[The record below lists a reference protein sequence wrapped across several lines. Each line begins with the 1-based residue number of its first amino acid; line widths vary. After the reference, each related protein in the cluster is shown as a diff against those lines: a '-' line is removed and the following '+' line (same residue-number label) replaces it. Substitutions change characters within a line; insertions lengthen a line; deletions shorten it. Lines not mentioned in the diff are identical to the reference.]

1 MYVKVGLADKRSN
14 KQSRQIIN
22 LLKGKVNRGLS
33 MGHRKYSAPRR
44 GSVAFRPRARAKSLE
59 ARVRTWPIVKT
70 DKPRLVG
77 FAGFKAGEVDVLTID
92 DREKTPNF
100 GKQLM
105 NPATVIVCPPIRI
118 IGIRGYSQDY
128 YGKHAVF
135 DLYGKDPIKELA
147 RKFPIKVTDEDAF
160 SKAEQS
166 LDRVSSI
173 MAIVAVL
180 PNEVNIS
187 QKKPFVFEVAVSG
200 NNIREQ
206 YDYLKGL
213 LGKQVKVSEVFQLG
227 QYVDVFGITR
237 GKGVE
242 GPITRFGVKRK
253 QHKSRKSVRAVG
265 TLGPISP
272 AVVMYTVARQGQ
284 RGFHQRTEYN
294 KRILMISNAGT
305 KNSNDNNNNTD
316 EANLINPSGGFK
328 HFGFV
333 KGDYLVLRGSV
344 PGVPKRLLKI
354 RQPLRSHQRKV
365 IEPKVLEVIVK

>member
-1 MYVKVGLADKRSN
+1 L
-14 KQSRQIIN
+14 IIN
-22 LLKGKVNRGLS
+22 LLKGKPNRGLS

-44 GSVAFRPRARAKSLE
+44 GSIAFRPRARAKSLE
-59 ARVRTWPIVKT
+59 PRVRTWPMMNTEKVN
-70 DKPRLVG
+70 LLG
-77 FAGFKAGEVDVLTID
+77 FAGFKAGEIDVLTID

-100 GKQLM
+100 GKQLL
-105 NPATVIVCPPIRI
+105 NPSTVIVCPPIRI
-118 IGIRGYSQDY
+118 IGIRGYSEDH
-128 YGKHAVF
+128 YGKHAIF
-135 DLYGKDPIKELA
+135 DVYGKDMIKELD
-147 RKFPIKVTDEDAF
+147 RKFQAQVTTEEEF

-166 LDRVSSI
+166 LDSVSSI

-180 PNEVNIS
+180 PHEANIP

-200 NNIREQ
+200 RNIRAQ
-206 YDYLKGL
+206 YEYLKDL
-213 LGKQVKVSEVFQLG
+213 LGKQVKVSDIFQLG

-294 KRILMISNAGT
+294 KRILMISNTG
-305 KNSNDNNNNTD
+305 NNNDN
-316 EANLINPSGGFK
+316 EANIINPSGGFK
-328 HFGFV
+328 HFGLV
-333 KGDYLVLRGSV
+333 KGEYLVLRGSV
-344 PGVPKRLLKI
+344 PGVPKRLLKLRHPI
-354 RQPLRSHQRKV
+354 RSHQKKI
-365 IEPKVLEVIVK
+365 IEPKVLEVVVK